1 VITNKYGRWRA
12 RAEELLESRWARAP
26 MNLQEVAATIV
37 GMFDAGARD
46 SEVAAYLRDQEEA
59 EEGAPWLT
67 DDERLGLVSELHR
80 SAGSLHST
88 QSNEEL

>member
-1 VITNKYGRWRA
+1 MITNKYSRWRA
-12 RAEELLESRWARAP
+12 RVEELLASRWARAP

-46 SEVAAYLRDQEEA
+46 SEVVDFLRDQERVQ
-59 EEGAPWLT
+59 EGAPWLT

-80 SAGSLHST
+80 SAGSLHWT
-88 QSNEEL
+88 TPNEEL